1 MNTAVPAPPTSLIR
15 GTNEPAP
22 LQMPQLGLGTYKI
35 GVEQV
40 ERVVRDALDVG
51 YRHIDTAQ
59 MYRNEAGVGIAIA
72 GSGIPRDQLWVTSK
86 LNNPNHRR
94 DDALRSFEAT
104 MRDLRLDVLD
114 LFLVH
119 WPMADSPGID
129 LVDTWRTMIE
139 ILESGRVRAI
149 GVSNFQAGHLRT
161 IIKATG
167 VTPAVNQIELHPY
180 LSQEPL
186 RALHSSLGVV
196 TESWSPLGR
205 GRLLSDP
212 VVADMAAALG
222 VNPAQIVVR
231 WHLQHGLVV
240 IPKTTHRER
249 MITNADVFSFALSD
263 EQMAALDAL
272 DRGLRTGSHPDRVQ
286 ED

>member
-1 MNTAVPAPPTSLIR
+1 MNTAVPATPASLIR

-22 LQMPQLGLGTYKI
+22 LKMPRLGLGTYKI

-119 WPMADSPGID
+119 WPMADSPGLD

-222 VNPAQIVVR
+222 VTPAQIVVR